1 MDIDTTPGA
10 LRRAGNDALSEAL
23 QDLQREA
30 FAVYEAAA
38 SAAEGGDATALARAE
53 VDVAP
58 LIARAQAVN
67 DERVRRLRARARR
80 WWTATVAVAAAGIG
94 AIGWV
99 LMARV

>member
-1 MDIDTTPGA
+1 MDIDTSPRA
-10 LRRAGNDALSEAL
+10 LRRAGNDALSQAL
-23 QDLQREA
+23 HDLQREA

-53 VDVAP
+53 ATVAP

-80 WWTATVAVAAAGIG
+80 WWIATVAVAAAGVA
-94 AIGWV
+94 AIGW
-99 LMARV
+99 LLLARA